1 MLLIVD
7 GIVIVNV
14 QVIVKRIAKECFI
27 QGNKK
32 VNISLETIYR

>member
-7 GIVIVNV
+7 SIVIVNV

-27 QGNKK
+27 HGNKK
-32 VNISLETIYR
+32 VNLNSATL